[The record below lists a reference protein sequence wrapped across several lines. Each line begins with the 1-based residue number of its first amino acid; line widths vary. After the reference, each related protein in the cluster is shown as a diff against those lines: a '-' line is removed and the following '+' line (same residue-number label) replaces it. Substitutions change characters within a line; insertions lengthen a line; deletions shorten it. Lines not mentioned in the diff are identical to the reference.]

1 MREQIFTE
9 TQLKMSK
16 TVDNF
21 KKELSKI
28 RTGKASPAL
37 LDGISVNYYE
47 TMTPLNQLS
56 NISTPEPR
64 LIVIQPWDK
73 AVIGEIEKAIQKANV
88 GMTPNNDGSVIRLQV
103 PALTEETRKDI
114 IKNIKRIAEDNRIA
128 ARNIRRETNDV
139 LKNAK
144 SNGEMPEDDVKRLEK
159 DIQKLTDDCVKEI
172 DSYLEK
178 KEKEIME
185 V

>member
-1 MREQIFTE
+1 MREAIYTE
-9 TQLKMSK
+9 TKSKMSK
-16 TVDNF
+16 TIENF
-21 KKELSKI
+21 KSELSRI

-37 LDGISVNYYE
+37 LDGINVNYYN
-47 TMTPLNQLS
+47 TMTPLTQLS

-73 AVIGEIEKAIQKANV
+73 SSIGEIEKSIQKANI
-88 GMTPNNDGSVIRLQV
+88 GMTPNNDGNVIRLQV
-103 PALTEETRKDI
+103 PPLTEDTRKDI

-128 ARNIRRETNDV
+128 VRNIRRDSMETLKKAKND
-139 LKNAK
+139 
-144 SNGEMPEDDVKRLEK
+144 GDMPEDDEKRLEK
-159 DIQKLTDDCVKEI
+159 DVQKLTDEFISEI
-172 DSYLEK
+172 DSLLEK